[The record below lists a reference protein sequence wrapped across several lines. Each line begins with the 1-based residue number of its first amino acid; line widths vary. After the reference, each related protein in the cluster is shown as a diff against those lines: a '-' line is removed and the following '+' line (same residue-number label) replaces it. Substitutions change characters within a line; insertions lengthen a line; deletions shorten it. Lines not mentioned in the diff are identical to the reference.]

1 MSQTFDYYFNQLGRI
16 GSDAVDNS
24 QRTLA
29 NTRFSNYLVSNY
41 YDEGTSGQHVDFA
54 TTQPTIMFS
63 GLAMG
68 RGLNSSVIDSES
80 SLLYQNVN
88 DRPLEKLQLMPR
100 PFLTVPYLG
109 RGACNPTIESQLQQG
124 EMVRD
129 RKSVMNTSP
138 VMDGYTLYCS
148 EPQENKVEEVA
159 LQDAFRGGIAS
170 RMIAFDKNT
179 EQNHKSFSTH
189 Y

>member
-1 MSQTFDYYFNQLGRI
+1 
-16 GSDAVDNS
+16 
-24 QRTLA
+24 
-29 NTRFSNYLVSNY
+29 
-41 YDEGTSGQHVDFA
+41 
-54 TTQPTIMFS
+54 
-63 GLAMG
+63 
-68 RGLNSSVIDSES
+68 
-80 SLLYQNVN
+80 
-88 DRPLEKLQLMPR
+88 MPR